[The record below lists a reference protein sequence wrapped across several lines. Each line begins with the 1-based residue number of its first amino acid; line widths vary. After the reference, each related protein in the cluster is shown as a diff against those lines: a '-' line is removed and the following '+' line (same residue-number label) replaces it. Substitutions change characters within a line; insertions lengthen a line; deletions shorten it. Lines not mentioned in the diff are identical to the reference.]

1 MSLTKAP
8 EIISVFR
15 KIYSKKKA
23 RRYLNCVGYKCR
35 GVKSRFSF
43 SNFYNG
49 IKVQTLGLKSDSEK
63 EKKTIGG

>member
-1 MSLTKAP
+1 M
-8 EIISVFR
+8 
-15 KIYSKKKA
+15 
-23 RRYLNCVGYKCR
+23 GYKCR